1 MAEFTKL
8 EINDGIAWLRLNR
21 PEKRNALK
29 REFIE
34 ELNEA
39 IKTVSSD
46 NSIRVLVLAAEGK
59 VFCAGM
65 DLGQMQQR
73 AEAADGKSEW
83 QKDSQ
88 VYCDL
93 LKAVFALPIPTI
105 AAVQGP
111 ALAGGFGLVLACDM
125 VVASEETFFM
135 LPEPIRGIT
144 AAMVTPLLVHRVGS
158 GPATFMLLSG
168 ERISANRANEY
179 GLCHIVTSADSL
191 TQRVNKL
198 TDAILAGSP
207 EALAITKRHIQT
219 CSAEHMMAQLDLSIT
234 VSAEAR
240 ETNDAREG
248 LSAFLEKRNPNW
260 QPETE

>member
-1 MAEFTKL
+1 MSEYTQL
-8 EINDGIAWLRLNR
+8 QISGGIARLALNR

-29 REFIE
+29 RESIE

-39 IKTVSSD
+39 VRVVASD
-46 NSIRVLVLAAEGK
+46 PSIRALVLAAEGK

-65 DLGQMQQR
+65 DLGQMQDR
-73 AEAADGKSEW
+73 AQADNGKSEW

-93 LKAVFALPIPTI
+93 LKSLFTLKIPTI

-125 VVASEETFFM
+125 VVAADESFFM

-144 AAMVTPLLVHRVGS
+144 AAMVTPLLIHRVGS
-158 GPATFMLLSG
+158 GPASYMLLSG
-168 ERISANRANEY
+168 ERVSATQAY
-179 GLCHIVTSADSL
+179 QLGLCHAIASVSEFGA
-191 TQRVNKL
+191 RVEKL
-198 TDAILAGSP
+198 TSAILAGSP
-207 EALAITKRHIQT
+207 QALAITKNHLNDCASGKVID
-219 CSAEHMMAQLDLSIT
+219 QLDQSIL

-240 ETNDAREG
+240 ETDDAREG
-248 LSAFLEKRNPNW
+248 LTAFLEKRSPNW
-260 QPETE
+260 QPNS